1 MNEELEEYELLDI
14 AEHLEP
20 DVLLRL
26 AIKLSFSTTEYQ
38 KMKREED
45 DLAFTALYKWR
56 ENRMKGPQ
64 NRKELVGV
72 LFDLKKMRLAE
83 MVASKNYHTE
93 SSGPHQLSWSRLEMG
108 TATINTS
115 SDSDSAV
122 KGTSTS
128 RTAGMAM
135 IDHRGSSIALH

>member
-1 MNEELEEYELLDI
+1 MNKDLEECELLDI

-20 DVLLRL
+20 DALLRL

-38 KMKREED
+38 KMKREKD
-45 DLAFTALYKWR
+45 DLAYAILYKWR

-72 LFDLKKMRLAE
+72 LFDLKKVRLAE

-93 SSGPHQLSWSRLEMG
+93 SSGPHQLSRSRWEMG
-108 TATINTS
+108 TATINTAS
-115 SDSDSAV
+115 VSDIAV

-128 RTAGMAM
+128 QTAGMAT
-135 IDHRGSSIALH
+135 ID

>member
-1 MNEELEEYELLDI
+1 MNKDLEECELLDI

-20 DVLLRL
+20 DALLRL

-45 DLAFTALYKWR
+45 DLAYMILYKWR

-72 LFDLKKMRLAE
+72 LFDLKKVRLAE

-93 SSGPHQLSWSRLEMG
+93 SSEPHHAAKVGDGNQYY
-108 TATINTS
+108 
-115 SDSDSAV
+115 
-122 KGTSTS
+122 
-128 RTAGMAM
+128 
-135 IDHRGSSIALH
+135 